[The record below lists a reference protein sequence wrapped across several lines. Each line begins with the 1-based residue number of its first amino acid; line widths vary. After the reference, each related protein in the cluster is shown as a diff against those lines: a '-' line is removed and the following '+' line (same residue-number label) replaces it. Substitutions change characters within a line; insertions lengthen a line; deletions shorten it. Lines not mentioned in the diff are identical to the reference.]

1 MNLGD
6 LFLLKIGSYI
16 KIPQR
21 LISKIPYVMFIFG
34 VIVAVKM
41 FSVSGA
47 YVGNYVYDVPSENNA
62 ISDNRIV
69 ENGDYVTLFYSGR
82 FEDNYSYG
90 TVAWQIVSFTAGNK
104 EMTPGIDNAIRDMKI
119 GETK

>member
-1 MNLGD
+1 
-6 LFLLKIGSYI
+6 
-16 KIPQR
+16 
-21 LISKIPYVMFIFG
+21 MFIFG